1 MLIHVHCTACDII
14 SNGQGPFCHLTCAGE
29 KELFKTRSEWTW
41 FSQDQRKK
49 AKNYVNLTPKIG
61 NQDLVPLP
69 TCSPQCLYLGEF
81 HLWYGTQ
88 YQVIFWMCWGW
99 NLKAV
104 DLLIYFYAYNCNPQQ
119 LMSSTFWAQTVTLQL
134 EIILF
139 NMVHQ
144 PGTPHSLL
152 DGACW
157 IKEALDKSESSG
169 RLCLNIS
176 SAKFDQACS
185 AVGT

>member
-1 MLIHVHCTACDII
+1 MLIHVPCTACDII

-41 FSQDQRKK
+41 FSQDRRKK
-49 AKNYVNLTPKIG
+49 QKTIDVNLTPKIG
-61 NQDLVPLP
+61 NQNLVSLP
-69 TCSPQCLYLGEF
+69 TCSPQCLNLGEF
-81 HLWYGTQ
+81 HLWIWHTVSSHLLNVLRMESQ
-88 YQVIFWMCWGW
+88 SSW
-99 NLKAV
+99 
-104 DLLIYFYAYNCNPQQ
+104 LIYFYAYNCNPQQ
-119 LMSSTFWAQTVTLQL
+119 LMSSTFWAQTVTLRL

-152 DGACW
+152 DHSCW
-157 IKEALDKSESSG
+157 IEEALDKSESSG